1 MKDLKENR
9 EYHVRYW
16 KAVNNKVRITILK
29 FLLDGGKEYDE
40 IREEIKI
47 QDAILKYHLEV
58 LEAGYCIEKEGET
71 YTATQ
76 EGTVA
81 EYL

>member
-16 KAVNNKVRITILK
+16 KAVNNKVRIAILK

-40 IREEIKI
+40 IREKIGI
-47 QDAILKYHLEV
+47 QDAILKYHLEM
-58 LEAGYCIEKEGET
+58 LEAGYCIEKEGAT
-71 YTATQ
+71 YTVTQ

-81 EYL
+81 EHL